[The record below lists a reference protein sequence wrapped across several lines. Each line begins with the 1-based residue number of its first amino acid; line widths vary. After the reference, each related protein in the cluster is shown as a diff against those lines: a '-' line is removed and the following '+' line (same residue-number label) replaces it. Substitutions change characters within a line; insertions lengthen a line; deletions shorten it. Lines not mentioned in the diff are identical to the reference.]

1 MHYIKEYSGD
11 NMQHEAIR
19 DVLSYL
25 GYSCFKRL
33 VRHMKKYK
41 KQEEPLE
48 NWTVALHIFAGIE
61 GYPAKA
67 LYERY
72 LSDN

>member
-1 MHYIKEYSGD
+1 MHYIKEYTGD
-11 NMQHEAIR
+11 NMQHEAIH

-25 GYSCFKRL
+25 GYSRFKRL
-33 VRHMKKYK
+33 VRHLKKYK
-41 KQEEPLE
+41 NQEPLE
-48 NWTVALHIFAGIE
+48 NWKIAFAVYAGIE
-61 GYPAKA
+61 GYPVQA